1 MNRLWPGTTRGR
13 WTEVLALLGAVL
25 AMMCGTAST
34 ASAAAT
40 APDPIIG
47 GLPVTDAAAYPW
59 MAQVQLVG
67 PDGRFRG
74 ACAGSLLDR
83 QWVITAGHCIGQ
95 KTTIRVQLGT
105 IARKASTSGS
115 IGVAQTI
122 RHPDFRESDPIQYD
136 AALLRLEQPVTFT
149 RTIQPIALPSNRLV
163 RYPGR
168 LITVGWGLTNERG
181 KTLPETL
188 QQITQREGTHCYRSP
203 GIDRGIHVCTL
214 IRNHK
219 ATCYGDSGGPLMRKN
234 HGRLELVGLTSGSV
248 GSQPCDA
255 EGHEDYFARVS
266 GLVDWIRQVTGLP
279 QREATASTAAPQ
291 LSR

>member
-1 MNRLWPGTTRGR
+1 MP
-13 WTEVLALLGAVL
+13 
-25 AMMCGTAST
+25 T
-34 ASAAAT
+34 ASAAA
-40 APDPIIG
+40 APPNPIIG
-47 GLPVTDAAAYPW
+47 GSPVADAATYPW
-59 MAQVQLVG
+59 MAQVQFVG
-67 PDGRFRG
+67 PDGQFRG

-95 KTTIRVQLGT
+95 KTTVRVQLGT
-105 IARKASTSGS
+105 TARKTSTSGS
-115 IGVAQTI
+115 TGVVQII
-122 RHPDFRESDPIQYD
+122 RHPGFRNSDPIEYD
-136 AALLRLEQPVTFT
+136 AALLRLEQPITFT

-168 LITVGWGLTNERG
+168 LITAGWGLTSEPG

-188 QQITQREGTHCYRSP
+188 QQITQRESTRCYRAP
-203 GIDRGIHVCTL
+203 GINRDVHVCTL

-219 ATCYGDSGGPLMRKN
+219 ATCYGDSGGPLMHKR

-279 QREATASTAAPQ
+279 QREATVLADAPQ
-291 LSR
+291 PSR

>member
-1 MNRLWPGTTRGR
+1 
-13 WTEVLALLGAVL
+13 
-25 AMMCGTAST
+25 MMCGTAST

-40 APDPIIG
+40 APNPIIG
-47 GLPVTDAAAYPW
+47 GSPVTDAAAYPW
-59 MAQVQLVG
+59 MAQVQFVG

-83 QWVITAGHCIGQ
+83 QWVITAGHCIGK
-95 KTTIRVQLGT
+95 KTTIHVQLGT
-105 IARKASTSGS
+105 IARKTSTSGS

-149 RTIQPIALPSNRLV
+149 RAIRPIALPSNRLV
-163 RYPGR
+163 RYSGR
-168 LITVGWGLTNERG
+168 LITAGWGLTNEQG

-188 QQITQREGTHCYRSP
+188 QKITQREGTHCYRSP
-203 GIDRGIHVCTL
+203 GINRDIHVCTL

-219 ATCYGDSGGPLMRKN
+219 ATCYGDSGGPLMHKN

-248 GSQPCDA
+248 GAPECDA
-255 EGHEDYFARVS
+255 EGREDYFARVS
-266 GLVDWIRQVTGLP
+266 GLVDWIRQITGLP
-279 QREATASTAAPQ
+279 QREARAIADAPQ
-291 LSR
+291 PSR